1 MKGCGCMYLNDL
13 YFEWLD
19 YSHSPPRAIYTF
31 AYAHEYIV
39 LLLWQL
45 GGDFIPTR
53 SYTLMLQAKTS
64 KTKMNKIKFPSWMTR
79 GRNETVSERS
89 EVG

>member
-1 MKGCGCMYLNDL
+1 MYLNNL
-13 YFEWLD
+13 YFEWLG
-19 YSHSPPRAIYTF
+19 YSHSPPRPIYTF

-45 GGDFIPTR
+45 GGDFISTSSSTYSYHKPKPTDKKR
-53 SYTLMLQAKTS
+53 AE
-64 KTKMNKIKFPSWMTR
+64 IKFPSWMTR

>member
-13 YFEWLD
+13 YFEWLG
-19 YSHSPPRAIYTF
+19 YSHSPPRPIYTF

-53 SYTLMLQAKTS
+53 SSIRVQAKAYRQKTS
-64 KTKMNKIKFPSWMTR
+64 RDKILPGCKR
-79 GRNETVSERS
+79 ENETVSEQS

>member
-1 MKGCGCMYLNDL
+1 MYLNDL
-13 YFEWLD
+13 YFEWLG
-19 YSHSPPRAIYTF
+19 YSHSPPRPIYTF